1 MPAHRASAYPRIS
14 PGPGPRQSPQ
24 ERTHHRPDP
33 TASSRRGRL
42 PRGAVRSCRRARGG
56 RARARRP
63 SRGTSSWRSGRT
75 PVTRQRIP
83 ESTDGRCVG
92 WSAAGCKGGRALKA
106 GCLLCGNRFLD
117 RPRVKAPAPAQ
128 VLPSSPRRASRGR
141 RSARARSR
149 VRSTA
154 PRGGPGSARASRGTR
169 PESAWPSTSAGPGWP
184 PTRSSRPAAGPAR
197 RWSCATPAQRAPAA
211 APSPP
216 SMGRSGERACS
227 LLERSSRRSESAP
240 RPRARHRRA
249 RGCLGRRAPS
259 WPGTPT
265 TSASPQ
271 GSAPE
276 EYPGG
281 SPRSLL
287 PPRRWRWRATVLP
300 PHPRPRT
307 SSSALPHPGS
317 SPAGRRSS
325 RRSCRGS
332 RCGRPPGCWGS
343 PASPSAATS
352 TPTVYL
358 DAETLLRHLPTAAP
372 TLTEALLRCTDNI
385 AARRQC

>member
-1 MPAHRASAYPRIS
+1 MAFEISVVLQHMPAHRASAYPRIS

-249 RGCLGRRAPS
+249 RGSPES
-259 WPGTPT
+259 TDE
-265 TSASPQ
+265 ASIR
-271 GSAPE
+271 G
-276 EYPGG
+276 
-281 SPRSLL
+281 
-287 PPRRWRWRATVLP
+287 
-300 PHPRPRT
+300 
-307 SSSALPHPGS
+307 AL
-317 SPAGRRSS
+317 AGRRRGRAGAVERARGRCCAAGREPRS
-325 RRSCRGS
+325 RAGAVSGRQAGSGSARS
-332 RCGRPPGCWGS
+332 
-343 PASPSAATS
+343 ASAAAHWPAQGQRS
-352 TPTVYL
+352 RVQPG
-358 DAETLLRHLPTAAP
+358 RSG
-372 TLTEALLRCTDNI
+372 
-385 AARRQC
+385 